1 MIIQTFICHQ
11 VGYESMDCI
20 FAIEISKL
28 GIFLLRILTVQLEGT
43 WLIAATKPADFF
55 SQQN

>member
-1 MIIQTFICHQ
+1 MIIKTFICHQ

-20 FAIEISKL
+20 FAIEKSKQ
-28 GIFLLRILTVQLEGT
+28 GNFLLRILTVQLEGT
-43 WLIAATKPADFF
+43 WLIAATKPTEFF